1 MGYHEDVYKG
11 LAKLLAGGLPAKFP
25 ILNVLTASEQELS
38 RLGRGVHVVR
48 ETIDYEPHPEINP
61 DVDIADQGEA
71 WGWTLYVTGGG
82 GRASA
87 TDSGA
92 EVDLYLEDIKTA
104 LNAQRPT
111 TDCGH
116 LHLVSEEFEE
126 RTTTTVTYTQR
137 WVHRRLA
144 G

>member
-1 MGYHEDVYKG
+1 MGYHDDVYKG

-25 ILNVLTASEQELS
+25 ILNVLTASEQDLDRHPRS
-38 RLGRGVHVVR
+38 VIVVR
-48 ETIDYEPHPEINP
+48 EAIDYEPHPEINP

-71 WGWTLYVTGGG
+71 WAWTLYVTGGG
-82 GRASA
+82 GRARSA
-87 TDSGA
+87 DSGA
-92 EVDLYLEDIKTA
+92 EVDLYLESIQTA

-111 TDCGH
+111 TDCGP
-116 LHLVSEEFEE
+116 LHLAGEEFEE